1 MEYQIENWDTSPSK
15 DESISLDDM
24 KAELVL
30 YHTLADAPQ
39 PQLSIM
45 GTPLVEVVKKGDE
58 LVPHH
63 RIDGE
68 LVPIEEEKSV
78 WTVADQAR
86 KDAKAGKQINLLD
99 VINNTPL

>member
-1 MEYQIENWDTSPSK
+1 
-15 DESISLDDM
+15 M

-45 GTPLVEVVKKGDE
+45 GTPLVEVVKKGNE
-58 LVPHH
+58 LIPHH

-68 LVPIEEEKSV
+68 LVPIEEEKPV
-78 WTVADQAR
+78 WAVADQA
-86 KDAKAGKQINLLD
+86 KEDALVHGKQIRMLD
-99 VINNTPL
+99 MIDKTPYRK